1 MKCNLF
7 VVLLR
12 IKKSEVM
19 LRTIF
24 VLLMSLLAFT
34 SFTCLMNDDPDTLIL
49 NYVPPVGGMGGGTR
63 SQAPPI
69 YVEQDGHTL
78 SFSTSYAGCMIKL
91 MDDDNFVI
99 LTDNV
104 NDNGVVGIPTDVSG
118 VFTLLL
124 YVDTHT
130 AYSGEIIL

>member
-1 MKCNLF
+1 
-7 VVLLR
+7 
-12 IKKSEVM
+12 M

-130 AYSGEIIL
+130 AYSGEIELE